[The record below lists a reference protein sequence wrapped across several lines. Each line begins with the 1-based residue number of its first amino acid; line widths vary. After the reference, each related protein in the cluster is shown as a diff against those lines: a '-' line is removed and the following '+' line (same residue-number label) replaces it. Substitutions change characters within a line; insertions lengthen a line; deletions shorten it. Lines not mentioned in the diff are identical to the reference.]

1 MNADERAGIDRCL
14 DQLDT
19 LKAQVQRMADALGEP
34 DDQASHFAHMVY
46 VGQLQILDVAILQ
59 LRAMATQGDT

>member
-14 DQLDT
+14 AQLDT
-19 LKAQVQRMADALGEP
+19 LKAQVQRMSDALGEP
-34 DDQASHFAHMVY
+34 DDQASHFAYMVY
-46 VGQLQILDVAILQ
+46 VGQLQILDIAILQ